1 MFLLNAIHHD
11 WKNYYG
17 NAKIDRVITGNVR
30 DVEYYEYFKD
40 PIGLYVYQCHFYNVK
55 YAFDIHPYNTEE
67 TNILCEECSIEI
79 CKGFISGDAGNL
91 VLKRICGNNLE
102 TLVTYHGGEKEIRNI
117 LECSAQ
123 NDIADTFIFINNG
136 IVRMEHNNCSYFR
149 TCRSIFD
156 IKTGISAKF
165 ISYCNLVE
173 NLMRDEMIKFESEGT
188 FVVNNCNFIGNK
200 DHYFDSGK
208 IFIVSASID
217 FNNCF
222 FVNNKARPTWEINT
236 PESGQSKFTLTF
248 SNCYLNE
255 APDSTQCTLI
265 IKTPIQTPSK
275 NEITFDLGFC
285 QSCKTNWFTI
295 KVDPLQYS
303 TYSSSGT
310 MRLSGIVNSMN
321 GFFIYYLIDEQF
333 IQNLPYQDV
342 QAGITTYPF
351 SNDITLPQLSKGSH
365 RIKIWGERTINSKF
379 SQSYHVTTTIPEFV
393 FGVEC
398 YPPSLTVQSLS
409 GTYNKQTDTV
419 IKVSGTVQDPDRMGP
434 IQIWY
439 KYDDQLSESKLC
451 DVQITDANPKSF
463 SGNANIPSALNVGS
477 HTLIIWA
484 VDNYGLPSERKSLSF
499 YLDSPIPSITV
510 NAINPIYYRMQS
522 ITISGKVSHPD
533 LSGYIII
540 YYRFGSSG
548 QTELTRVT
556 ISSSQQY
563 SYTKT
568 FTLPTSLTKGTQTIT
583 VWAVDS
589 RGKSSKSN
597 PSLSFQYD
605 YNTPVLNVNAIK
617 SKYIRKIDS
626 VISITGTV
634 SDADQIGPII
644 IWGKIDQQ
652 SGVKITEIQ
661 INDASGKSFSGTFS
675 IPPTLSATSHTLS
688 IWAVDNYNKQ
698 TDPKILTFTF
708 EYNKPILNLNQ
719 IQNRVYLRVIDATLQ
734 VRGSVSDADAAG
746 YVTIKNK
753 IDSGSEIDLQRIDIT
768 SSGQFS
774 ISKDITLN
782 NSLARGP
789 HSISFRAVDNDGL
802 STSSQSF
809 PFSYEY
815 NKPSINLNA
824 LKTNPYMRTT
834 DKIVISGNVVD
845 QDGFGTVT
853 ITYKFDNRNDNN
865 LINLEIKSRNSHS
878 FSKEVAI
885 PSDLSE
891 SKHTITIKCFDNDNM
906 NADPQVLEFNYKYHD
921 PVLEITMSNNIAY
934 TRNSNDIIRI
944 SGSVYDLDSLGQVF
958 VKYKI
963 DGGSYT
969 TFQTF
974 FITTANK
981 YTISHDL
988 KLSSSLAEGSH
999 HITIVAIDNDNHES
1013 MELLFDFTY
1022 SYSAPILSVNAI
1034 TDITYT
1040 RRTDSSIAISG
1051 SVKDVDCQGT
1061 IYVKYK
1067 FDNLADQLLKTI
1079 TLNSCNSVSF
1089 SETVTIPDQLSE
1101 DRHKIIIFCVD
1112 ETNKQ
1117 SQQFPFS
1124 FSFAYNRPVLRI
1136 DTINQNTFT
1145 KSVDKFIH
1153 ITGDVS
1159 DADDIGTVQ
1168 IYIKID
1174 NFDNVVFREYTSSI
1188 AKGNKIAYDFVFP
1201 QDFKEGSHTF
1211 KIWAEDNDSKKSEF
1225 VYTKNFNYKFNDP
1238 KISLNKLASTRYKE
1252 SNPLKIGISG
1262 KVSHIDGNPK
1272 VTLRYIFDSRSPK
1285 DVKTMKIP
1293 YNSTVNFDETI
1304 SIIDAPRHSSHTLF
1318 LDVCDSYN
1326 HCHQSNEVKFSI
1338 VMTNTKGFIRLI
1350 FGINII
1356 KCSGIFI
1363 MRPSS

>member
-1 MFLLNAIHHD
+1 MYLLNAAHHD
-11 WKNYYG
+11 WKTYYG
-17 NAKIDRVITGNVR
+17 NTRIDRDITGNVR
-30 DVEYYEYFKD
+30 DKEVYLSTRD
-40 PIGLYVYQCHFYNVK
+40 PIGLYVHQCYFYNVK
-55 YAFDIHPYNTEE
+55 YAFDIRPDFKKTINV
-67 TNILCEECSIEI
+67 LCEECSVEK
-79 CKGFISGDAGNL
+79 CEQFIIGSYGNL

-102 TLVTYHGGEKEIRNI
+102 DFVAYYGEENEKRVIT
-117 LECSAQ
+117 ECSAQ
-123 NDIADTFIFINNG
+123 NDVTRNFLTITDGEIN
-136 IVRMEHNNCSYFR
+136 IDYINCSYFR
-149 TCRSIFD
+149 TCQRIFY
-156 IKTGISAKF
+156 IRAVKTYKIVR
-165 ISYCNLVE
+165 YCNFAE
-173 NLMRDEMIKFESEGT
+173 NLAQLGMIEFNSEANGGF
-188 FVVNNCNFIGNK
+188 FVLYCNFIGNN
-200 DHYFDSGK
+200 DYYFYSSV
-208 IFIVSASID
+208 FIVNSSIY
-217 FNNCF
+217 FNNCY
-222 FVNNKARPTWEINT
+222 FVNNQGRPTWEVNKFN
-236 PESGQSKFTLTF
+236 SGQSKHTLSF

-255 APDSTQCTLI
+255 APDSTQCNLVITSPL
-265 IKTPIQTPSK
+265 QTPSK

-295 KVDPLQYS
+295 KVDPLQYP
-303 TYSSSGT
+303 TYSSSGI
-310 MRLSGIVNSMN
+310 MRISGKVNSMN
-321 GFFIYYLIDEQF
+321 GFYILYRIDEQSF
-333 IQNLPYQDV
+333 QSFPYQDV
-342 QAGITTYPF
+342 QAGVTF
-351 SNDITLPQLSKGSH
+351 SHEITLPQLSEGSH
-365 RIKIWGERTINSKF
+365 KIKIWAYKSLSKLG
-379 SQSYHVTTTIPEFV
+379 HITTTMPELF
-393 FGVEC
+393 FEVENF
-398 YPPSLTVQSLS
+398 PPSITVQTI
-409 GTYNKQTDTV
+409 GGIYNKRTDTV
-419 IKVSGTVQDPDRMGP
+419 IKVSGTVRDPDRMGP

-439 KYDDQLSESKLC
+439 KYDDQPSESKLC
-451 DVQITDANPKSF
+451 DVQITDANPKTF
-463 SGNANIPSALNVGS
+463 SGSANIHSSLTVGS
-477 HTLIIWA
+477 HTLIIRA
-484 VDNYGLPSERKSLSF
+484 VDNYGLPSEPKNLPFRIDPS
-499 YLDSPIPSITV
+499 IPSLTV
-510 NAINPIYYRMQS
+510 N
-522 ITISGKVSHPD
+522 
-533 LSGYIII
+533 
-540 YYRFGSSG
+540 
-548 QTELTRVT
+548 E
-556 ISSSQQY
+556 
-563 SYTKT
+563 
-568 FTLPTSLTKGTQTIT
+568 
-583 VWAVDS
+583 
-589 RGKSSKSN
+589 
-597 PSLSFQYD
+597 
-605 YNTPVLNVNAIK
+605 IK
-617 SKYIRKIDS
+617 SKYIRKTDS

-652 SGVKITEIQ
+652 TGVKITEVQ
-661 INDASGKSFSGTFS
+661 INDASVKSFSGTFS
-675 IPPTLSATSHTLS
+675 IPPTFSATSHTLS

-719 IQNRVYLRVIDATLQ
+719 IQNRVYWRTIDATLQ

-746 YVTIKNK
+746 YVTIKYK

-768 SSGQFS
+768 SSGQIS
-774 ISKDITLN
+774 ISKDITLS

-963 DGGSYT
+963 DSGSYT

-1124 FSFAYNRPVLRI
+1124 FSFAYNRPMLRI

-1168 IYIKID
+1168 IFIKID
-1174 NFDNVVFREYTSSI
+1174 NFDNVVFREYSSSI

-1201 QDFKEGSHTF
+1201 QDFKEGSHAF
-1211 KIWAEDNDSKKSEF
+1211 KIWAEDNDNKKSEF

-1285 DVKTMKIP
+1285 DVKTMQIP

-1304 SIIDAPRHSSHTLF
+1304 SITDAPRHGSHTL
-1318 LDVCDSYN
+1318 LIDVCDSYK
-1326 HCHQSNEVKFSI
+1326 HCHQSNEVTFSI

-1363 MRPSS
+1363 IRPSS